1 MKIIRNI
8 LALILG
14 IFIGSFINMALIN
27 LGPSIIPTPEGFDIT
42 TEEGLKNGMLLLEP
56 QNFIFPFLAHAL
68 GTLSGAFI
76 AAILAKTYRK
86 TFALII
92 GVLFFAGGAYMVSIL
107 AAPLWF
113 NILDLVVAYIPMAYL
128 GYLLA
133 LKLRK

>member
-1 MKIIRNI
+1 MGIIRNI

-14 IFIGSFINMALIN
+14 LFIGSFINMTLIN
-27 LGPSIIPTPEGFDIT
+27 LGPTIIPTPEGFDLT
-42 TEEGLKNGMLLLEP
+42 TEEGLKNGMLLLKPE
-56 QNFIFPFLAHAL
+56 NFIFPFLAHAL

-76 AAILAKTYRK
+76 AAMIAKTYRK

-92 GVLFFAGGAYMVSIL
+92 GGLFFAGGAYMVAIL
-107 AAPLWF
+107 TAPLWF

-128 GYLLA
+128 GYFLV